1 MSKYIFNWL
10 TILMVAIV
18 SIGFA
23 SCGGDDD
30 DEKKSN
36 EGELTAISGTW
47 METQDSGTKLY
58 LVLLAN
64 GHGSWEVEQS
74 KGHIENDGEFTY
86 TYKDNV
92 ITISYV
98 DDNTVEKLYVIGLT
112 ADRLTIKYDDGGK
125 HVFYRN

>member
-36 EGELTAISGTW
+36 EGELTAIIGTW

>member
-30 DEKKSN
+30 
-36 EGELTAISGTW
+36 IGTW

>member
-1 MSKYIFNWL
+1 MKKNLLKCMTF
-10 TILMVAIV
+10 LMV
-18 SIGFA
+18 SIMSVGFV
-23 SCGGDDD
+23 SCGDDDD

-36 EGELTAISGTW
+36 EGELTAIIGTW

-98 DDNTVEKLYVIGLT
+98 DDNTIEKLYVIGLT